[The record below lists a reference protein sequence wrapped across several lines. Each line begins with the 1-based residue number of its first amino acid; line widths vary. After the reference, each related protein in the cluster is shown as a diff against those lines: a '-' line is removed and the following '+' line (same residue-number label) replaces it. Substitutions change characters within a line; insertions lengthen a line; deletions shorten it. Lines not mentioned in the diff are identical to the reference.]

1 MVLVPPF
8 PKPRG
13 RSTIGWGHL
22 CGAKEVHVQGRAL
35 PLVIVASL
43 ACLFAGLLAGAASA
57 ATPTDATLQKA
68 LDEVVAAGA
77 PGAILYVRNGTRATR
92 LASGL
97 AVVAGNVRARPT
109 DRFRI
114 GSVTKTFVSTAVLQL
129 VEEGKVA
136 LDDTVEQLLPGKL
149 RGGSGITVRQL
160 LQQMSGLHDYL
171 AAPKIF
177 KPYLAGR
184 LGFVWTP
191 QRLLAVANAQGRD
204 FDPGARWEYSN
215 TNYLVLG
222 LIVEAVTG
230 NSLATELQRRVFDR
244 AGLRSTTFDVRPTI
258 AGRHMH
264 GYYPLAKRLTDL
276 SVLSPTA
283 AWAAGAITSTA
294 EDVARFYR
302 ALLQGRLL
310 RHDLLLEMQ
319 KTVPMGQPGES
330 YGLGLWRTSTMRLSN
345 TPFPCGPAWGH
356 NGDWIGYQ
364 TNAFSSKDGKR
375 QFVLFINRDEAA
387 LTLPLA
393 KALYAVGAKAYCG
406 RG

>member
-1 MVLVPPF
+1 
-8 PKPRG
+8 
-13 RSTIGWGHL
+13 
-22 CGAKEVHVQGRAL
+22 VQGRSL
-35 PLVIVASL
+35 PVVVVASL
-43 ACLFAGLLAGAASA
+43 ACLFAGQSGAAPA

-129 VEEGKVA
+129 VEEGKVG

-171 AAPKIF
+171 ADPKIF

-184 LGFVWTP
+184 IGFVWTP
-191 QRLLAVANAQGRD
+191 QRLLAVANGQGRD

-230 NSLATELQRRVFDR
+230 NSLATELRRRVFDR

-302 ALLQGRLL
+302 ALLQGACCGVTCCSRCRRRSRWGCPGRATASASGGRRRCACRTRRSRAGPPGDTTATGSATRRTRSAARTGSGSSCCSSTATR
-310 RHDLLLEMQ
+310 RH
-319 KTVPMGQPGES
+319 
-330 YGLGLWRTSTMRLSN
+330 
-345 TPFPCGPAWGH
+345 
-356 NGDWIGYQ
+356 
-364 TNAFSSKDGKR
+364 
-375 QFVLFINRDEAA
+375 
-387 LTLPLA
+387 
-393 KALYAVGAKAYCG
+393 
-406 RG
+406 